1 MHVQIV
7 NFQLSGIT
15 EEQYRTIC
23 DELAPAFAATPGL
36 ISKVWLADADT
47 NSYGGVYVWRD
58 QAAMEEFQAGELF
71 KAVLSHPNLSGISSQ
86 DFGVLEAPTAVTS
99 QLPALAA

>member
-15 EEQYRTIC
+15 EEQYRATC
-23 DELAPAFAATPGL
+23 DELAPAFAAVPGL
-36 ISKVWLADADT
+36 VAKVWLADADANT
-47 NSYGGVYVWRD
+47 YGGVYVWTDRT
-58 QAAMEEFQAGELF
+58 AMEQFQGSELFQA
-71 KAVLSHPNLSGISSQ
+71 VVSHPNLAGISSR

-99 QLPALAA
+99 ELGALAA

>member
-15 EEQYRTIC
+15 EDQYRATC

-36 ISKVWLADADT
+36 ISKVWLADAGT
-47 NSYGGVYVWRD
+47 NTYGGVYVWRD
-58 QAAMEEFQAGELF
+58 RAAMEEFQSSELF
-71 KAVLSHPNLSGISSQ
+71 QAVLAHPNLAGISSR

-99 QLPALAA
+99 ELRALAA